1 MDVYIVANI
10 NKKDESLSRIV
21 LVIWKL
27 LKFHHVRPKEMK
39 KCIYGHFRL
48 SEGCT
53 YIKTPIVNQVFLVIA
68 VFAVILKG
76 QPTFYNQRFGRYEFW
91 LILGLLGPILAQ

>member
-1 MDVYIVANI
+1 METFEI
-10 NKKDESLSRIV
+10 L
-21 LVIWKL
+21 
-27 LKFHHVRPKEMK
+27 RPKEMK

-48 SEGCT
+48 SEGCA

-68 VFAVILKG
+68 VFAVILRG
-76 QPTFYNQRFGRYEFW
+76 QPTFNQRFGRYEFW